1 MGLSKAPTAEVTGM
15 TTIDHDEAPIAVD
28 LLTAARML
36 GIGRTMAYRLVREG
50 QWPTPLL
57 RIGKLIRV
65 PMDPLRE
72 LLHLRG
78 SKTRCT
84 ASAPYAGWRY
94 PLMGPP
100 RIE

>member
-1 MGLSKAPTAEVTGM
+1 MGPSKAPTLEVTGM
-15 TTIDHDEAPIAVD
+15 TTVEHDEAPIAVD

-50 QWPTPLL
+50 EWPTPLL

-72 LLHLRG
+72 LLRQG
-78 SKTRCT
+78 SEAPSASVARTATR
-84 ASAPYAGWRY
+84 SAHVAR
-94 PLMGPP
+94 
-100 RIE
+100 

>member
-1 MGLSKAPTAEVTGM
+1 M
-15 TTIDHDEAPIAVD
+15 TTVEHDEAPIAVD

-50 QWPTPLL
+50 EWPTPLL

-72 LLHLRG
+72 LLRQG
-78 SKTRCT
+78 REAPSASVAPTATR
-84 ASAPYAGWRY
+84 SARVAG
-94 PLMGPP
+94 
-100 RIE
+100 

>member
-1 MGLSKAPTAEVTGM
+1 M

-72 LLHLRG
+72 LLRQG
-78 SKTRCT
+78 SEATSSSVART
-84 ASAPYAGWRY
+84 ATGSAR
-94 PLMGPP
+94 LH
-100 RIE
+100 R